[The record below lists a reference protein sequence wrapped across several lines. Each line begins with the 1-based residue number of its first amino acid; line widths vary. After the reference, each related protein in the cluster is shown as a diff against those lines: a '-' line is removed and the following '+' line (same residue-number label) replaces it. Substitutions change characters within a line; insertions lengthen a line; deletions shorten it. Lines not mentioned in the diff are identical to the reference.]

1 MKILDLSIKEASDKL
16 ASKEISALEL
26 VQSYI
31 NSSEKAN
38 KLNIY
43 ITKTFDSA
51 IEEAKKSDD
60 RRSKNSSLSV
70 LDGIP
75 IGIKDIFLTKG
86 VKTTNASKILEN
98 FIAPYESTVT
108 SNLKNA
114 GCIANG

>member
-1 MKILDLSIKEASDKL
+1 MKILDLNIKEASEKL
-16 ASKEISALEL
+16 AKKEISSLEL

-31 NSSEKAN
+31 KASEKAD

-60 RRSKNSSLSV
+60 RRFKNTTLSD

-86 VKTTNASKILEN
+86 IKTTNASKIL
-98 FIAPYESTVT
+98 
-108 SNLKNA
+108 
-114 GCIANG
+114 